1 MGFAARLLAV
11 FALLACSAWPCLAQ
25 DTSIYSGE
33 VEVASQDEIERE
45 SVLGRALTQALIR
58 ASGDPTIAQDPGLA
72 AALAAAPGL
81 LRQHSYHQQV
91 ENGQARLLLVAQFDP
106 AGIERILRGLNRP
119 MWDAARPVTVV
130 WLVIDDG
137 KRKTIANSGQVSAL
151 PGLTGH
157 ARQRGVPLRFPQLD
171 SEDRAYIDP
180 EMLWQG
186 GDAQALK
193 ASARYQGQAALIARL
208 TRAGN
213 EWTGRFTY
221 VDEGGSEH
229 WGARHP
235 QSSIVLVAAA
245 EGLADRLAHRYA
257 VSAQDR
263 VVGDYQ
269 VWVGNLR
276 SADDYADAIKY
287 LQGLSVVRALTP
299 IGAEGDRVL
308 LKVTLEVSLNRLRR
322 VFELGKVLA
331 FDDTAPVEGAQA
343 SFRLLR

>member
-1 MGFAARLLAV
+1 M
-11 FALLACSAWPCLAQ
+11 
-25 DTSIYSGE
+25 
-33 VEVASQDEIERE
+33 
-45 SVLGRALTQALIR
+45 
-58 ASGDPTIAQDPGLA
+58 
-72 AALAAAPGL
+72 
-81 LRQHSYHQQV
+81 
-91 ENGQARLLLVAQFDP
+91 
-106 AGIERILRGLNRP
+106 NRP
-119 MWDAARPVTVV
+119 MWDAQRPLTVV

-137 KRKTIANSGQVSAL
+137 TRKTIANAGQVSAL

-157 ARQRGVPLRFPQLD
+157 ARQRGVPLRFPQFD
-171 SEDRAYIDP
+171 AEDRAAIDP
-180 EMLWQG
+180 ETLWNG
-186 GDAQALK
+186 GDARALK
-193 ASARYQGQAALIARL
+193 ASQRYSGQAALIARL
-208 TRAGN
+208 TRVGS

-229 WGARHP
+229 WAAKHP

-245 EGLADRLAHRYA
+245 EGLADRLAQRHA

-276 SADDYADAIKY
+276 SADDYGTVIKY
-287 LQGLSVVRALTP
+287 LDGLSVVRSLSP

-331 FDDTAPVEGAQA
+331 FDDSAPVEGAQA
-343 SFRLLR
+343 SFLLLH